1 MGSDHSRVRPVL
13 KPGDEYR
20 GWALLL
26 VIVRAP
32 SGFVLVAHRWAFS
45 FFPIVASDVGVT
57 GRIPSAS
64 EQATG
69 KEKFEHDAMMTGNTD
84 PFDMSFHE
92 GPWGTAV
99 NPRGVPSHFDERI
112 LGCVCEP
119 EATQIIY
126 MTLKKGNPQQ
136 CDCGHWWKLVEAK

>member
-1 MGSDHSRVRPVL
+1 MASLTRLSLPSFYRCIFNPTVSRALINGVRH
-13 KPGDEYR
+13 ETTQ
-20 GWALLL
+20 
-26 VIVRAP
+26 
-32 SGFVLVAHRWAFS
+32 S
-45 FFPIVASDVGVT
+45 SDVGVT